1 MLFSYAFKL
10 FIKILNAPGSI
21 YLKSILEFIKINLHL
36 FGYNHKID
44 MRYTL
49 LFISLLLLS
58 TPKQG
63 VGQSTVCKDTVVA
76 KANRLIEQA
85 NNAQG
90 NPELR
95 YACADSALRIANTLG
110 DKDLIAKALLSF
122 GQACYST
129 GKHSEGISAGKK
141 ALEHFKSKNDTANL
155 ATAYNLIGACYLR
168 QSRYETAIEYIDKT
182 IQLSKILKDSIRI
195 ASGYNNLGIVHFNL
209 ERYHEAEEYFK
220 LSLDYSRN
228 TQSLRHIARTQGNLG
243 LSYLKQNKIDEAI
256 QWFDKSL
263 KVRIELKD
271 TLMLASIYDNI
282 GLGNLNKSEEYYKLS
297 NKYFRQLKSSHG
309 IALST
314 IALARIELQRGDL
327 AAAFRNVKEGQ
338 EVALQ
343 NQEYDLVMQSFKILS
358 DYYQIIGNIAKSKAA
373 LEEYVKYLE
382 KSFNEKT
389 TSRIAELRVQ
399 LETAQNEQNNQAL
412 KAKLELQQLQ
422 AAQSNRVKTI
432 LTFSAILLTVL
443 LGFTILF
450 IFKLRSKNKEIKHI
464 NYQLLHFNDELE
476 KLVKERTSDLSEALE
491 KVKELERV
499 KSAFLSNISHEI
511 RTPLNGILGF
521 TQYLLSPSVSEED
534 KEHYGRLVHK
544 LGSKLL
550 RIVEDVLEL
559 SKVETNQLE
568 IHYTEFNINELLGEL
583 YQSYSKNEDFLSKN
597 LNFRFIKSL
606 PDSQAVFSIDV
617 YRVKKIMAH
626 LIENAIKFTNVGS
639 VEFGYYADSPSMLK
653 FFVKDTGIGIPK
665 KAQTRVFER
674 FYKHIAEDQFT
685 LYEGTGVGLA
695 IAKGFAIAMGGR
707 IEVESV
713 PNHGSTFYFYLPK
726 STSNNNIAHNE
737 TPSGQAWSDKTIL
750 VVEDDLISYQYI
762 EALLRRTEVR
772 LIHVKNA
779 EDAIEV
785 CNINKNLNLILLDIQ
800 LPFMNGIEAA
810 RTIRQK
816 NKTVPIITQTANT
829 IHDEGKACI
838 DAGCNA
844 FITKPI
850 DPDELFNLINK
861 LII

>member
-1 MLFSYAFKL
+1 
-10 FIKILNAPGSI
+10 
-21 YLKSILEFIKINLHL
+21 
-36 FGYNHKID
+36 
-44 MRYTL
+44 MRYIQ

-58 TPKQG
+58 ASMLCI
-63 VGQSTVCKDTVVA
+63 GQNTVHKDSVVI
-76 KANRLIEQA
+76 KVNHLIDLS
-85 NNAQG
+85 NNSQG

-95 YACADSALRIANTLG
+95 YTYADSAIRIAKNLG
-110 DKDLIAKALLSF
+110 DEALIAKALLSF

-129 GKHSEGISAGKK
+129 GKYSEGINIGKK
-141 ALEHFKSKNDTANL
+141 ALEFFVSKNDTANQ
-155 ATAYNLIGACYLR
+155 AVVYNLIGACYLR
-168 QSRYETAIEYIDKT
+168 QSRYETAIDFIDKT

-209 ERYHEAEEYFK
+209 ERYPEAEEYFK
-220 LSLDYSRN
+220 LSLDYSKN

-243 LSYLKQNKIDEAI
+243 LSYLKQNNIDEAI
-256 QWFDKSL
+256 RWFDKSL
-263 KVRIELKD
+263 KIRIELKD

-282 GLGNLNKSEEYYKLS
+282 GNAHENLGNFDKSEECYKLS

-314 IALARIELQRGDL
+314 IALARVNLQKGDL
-327 AAAFRNVKEGQ
+327 SSAFKNVTEGQ
-338 EVALQ
+338 RVAFQ
-343 NQEYDLVMQSFKILS
+343 NQETDLVMQSFKILS
-358 DYYQIIGNIAKSKAA
+358 EYYQKTGNVEKSKSA
-373 LEEYVKYLE
+373 LEEYIKYLE

-399 LETAQNEQNNQAL
+399 LETAQNEQNNHAL

-422 AAQSNRVKTI
+422 ARQSNWAKTI
-432 LTFSAILLTVL
+432 LTFSAILLSTL

-450 IFKLRSKNKEIKHI
+450 IFKLRNKNKEIKRI

-476 KLVKERTSDLSEALE
+476 LLVKERTRDLSEALE
-491 KVKELERV
+491 KVKELEKV

-534 KEHYGRLVHK
+534 KEHYGRLVQK
-544 LGSKLL
+544 LGNRLL
-550 RIVEDVLEL
+550 RIVEDILEL

-568 IHYTEFNINELLGEL
+568 IHYTDFNINELLGDL
-583 YQSYSKNEDFLSKN
+583 YQSYSSNEDFLAKN

-626 LIENAIKFTNVGS
+626 LIENAIKFTNIGS
-639 VEFGYYADSPSMLK
+639 VEFGYYADSPSSLK

-685 LYEGTGVGLA
+685 LYDGTGVGLA
-695 IAKGFAIAMGGR
+695 IAKGFALAMGGR

-713 PNHGSTFYFYLPK
+713 PNHGSTFYLYIPK
-726 STSNNNIAHNE
+726 KSPEQNNSPTNTE
-737 TPSGQAWSDKTIL
+737 RGQSWENKTIL
-750 VVEDDLISYQYI
+750 IVEDDLISYQYI
-762 EALLRRTEVR
+762 EALLSRTNVR

-785 CNINKNLNLILLDIQ
+785 CNINNNLNLILLDIQ
-800 LPFMNGIEAA
+800 LPFMNGVEAA
-810 RTIRQK
+810 RLIRK
-816 NKTVPIITQTANT
+816 NNKAVPIITQTANA
-829 IHDEGKACI
+829 IHDEGKSCI

-844 FITKPI
+844 IIAKPI
-850 DPDELFNLINK
+850 DPDEFFNLINK

>member
-1 MLFSYAFKL
+1 
-10 FIKILNAPGSI
+10 
-21 YLKSILEFIKINLHL
+21 
-36 FGYNHKID
+36 
-44 MRYTL
+44 MRYTR

-58 TPKQG
+58 ASMLCIG
-63 VGQSTVCKDTVVA
+63 HDTVYKDTIVIKV
-76 KANRLIEQA
+76 NRFIEQSS
-85 NNAQG
+85 NSQG

-95 YACADSALRIANTLG
+95 YAYADTALRIAKTLG
-110 DKDLIAKALLSF
+110 DEALIAKALLSF

-129 GKHSEGISAGKK
+129 GKYGEAISCGKK
-141 ALEHFKSKNDTANL
+141 ALDFFVSRDDTANQVI
-155 ATAYNLIGACYLR
+155 AYNFIGACYLR
-168 QSRYETAIEYIDKT
+168 QSKYETAIEFIDKT

-209 ERYHEAEEYFK
+209 ERYREAEDYFR
-220 LSLDYSRN
+220 LSLDYYRN
-228 TQSLRHIARTQGNLG
+228 TQNLRHIARTQGNLG
-243 LSYLKQNKIDEAI
+243 LSYLKQNNIDEAI

-263 KVRIELKD
+263 KIRIDLKD

-282 GLGNLNKSEEYYKLS
+282 GNAHENLGNLDKSEEYYKLS
-297 NKYFRQLKSSHG
+297 NKYFKQLQSSHG
-309 IALST
+309 IALSK
-314 IALARIELQRGDL
+314 IALARVKLQKGELSS
-327 AAAFRNVKEGQ
+327 AFKNVSEGQ
-338 EVALQ
+338 RIALQ
-343 NQEYDLVMQSFKILS
+343 NQETDLVMQSFKILS
-358 DYYQIIGNIAKSKAA
+358 EYYQKTGNVRESKSA
-373 LEEYVKYLE
+373 LEEYIKYLE

-399 LETAQNEQNNQAL
+399 LEAAQNEQSNQAL
-412 KAKLELQQLQ
+412 KAKLEVQHLQ

-432 LTFSAILLTVL
+432 LTFSAILLSIL

-450 IFKLRSKNKEIKHI
+450 IFKLRNKNKEIKRI

-476 KLVKERTSDLSEALE
+476 MLVKERTKDLSEALE
-491 KVKELERV
+491 KVKELEKV

-521 TQYLLSPSVSEED
+521 TQYLLSSSVSEED
-534 KEHYGRLVHK
+534 KEHYGRLVQK
-544 LGSKLL
+544 LGNKLL
-550 RIVEDVLEL
+550 RIVEDILEL

-568 IHYTEFNINELLGEL
+568 IHYTNFNINELLGDL
-583 YQSYSKNEDFLSKN
+583 YQSYSSNEDFLSKN

-606 PDSQAVFSIDV
+606 PDSQAVFNIDV
-617 YRVKKIMAH
+617 YRVKKIMSH
-626 LIENAIKFTNVGS
+626 LIENAIKFTNIGS
-639 VEFGYYADSPSMLK
+639 VEFGYYADSPSMLS

-665 KAQTRVFER
+665 KAQKLVFER

-695 IAKGFAIAMGGR
+695 IARGFALAMGGR

-713 PNHGSTFYFYLPK
+713 PNHGSTFYFHVPK
-726 STSNNNIAHNE
+726 RIPEGNTGDSNIFEAQ
-737 TPSGQAWSDKTIL
+737 SWSDKTIL

-762 EALLRRTEVR
+762 EALLRRTEAR

-785 CNINKNLNLILLDIQ
+785 CGINKNLNLVLLDIQ

-810 RTIRQK
+810 RVIRQT
-816 NKTVPIITQTANT
+816 NKAVPIITQTANS
-829 IHDEGKACI
+829 INDKGKEYL

-844 FITKPI
+844 FIAKPI
-850 DPDELFNLINK
+850 DPDELFSLINK
-861 LII
+861 LIL

>member
-1 MLFSYAFKL
+1 
-10 FIKILNAPGSI
+10 
-21 YLKSILEFIKINLHL
+21 
-36 FGYNHKID
+36 
-44 MRYTL
+44 MRYTI

-58 TPKQG
+58 TSTLC
-63 VGQSTVCKDTVVA
+63 VGQDVVYKDSIAT
-76 KANRLIEQA
+76 KANRLIEQS

-95 YACADSALRIANTLG
+95 YVYADSALGIAKNLG
-110 DKDLIAKALLSF
+110 DEALIAKAQLSF

-129 GKHSEGISAGKK
+129 GKYIEGISIGKK
-141 ALEHFKSKNDTANL
+141 ALEFFASKNDTANQ
-155 ATAYNLIGACYLR
+155 AVVYNLIGACYLR
-168 QSRYETAIEYIDKT
+168 QSRYETAIEFIDKT

-209 ERYHEAEEYFK
+209 ERYREAEEYFK
-220 LSLDYSRN
+220 FSLDYSKN

-243 LSYLKQNKIDEAI
+243 LSYLKQNNIDEAI

-263 KVRIELKD
+263 KIRIELND

-282 GLGNLNKSEEYYKLS
+282 GNAHENLGNFDKSEEYYKLS

-314 IALARIELQRGDL
+314 IALARVKLQKGDL
-327 AAAFRNVKEGQ
+327 SSAFKNVTEGQ
-338 EVALQ
+338 SVALQ
-343 NQEYDLVMQSFKILS
+343 NQETDLVMQSFKILS
-358 DYYQIIGNIAKSKAA
+358 EYYQKTGNFEKSKSA
-373 LEEYVKYLE
+373 LEEYIKYLE

-412 KAKLELQQLQ
+412 NAKLELQQLQ
-422 AAQSNRVKTI
+422 ARQSNRVKTI
-432 LTFSAILLTVL
+432 LIFSAILLSTL

-450 IFKLRSKNKEIKHI
+450 IFKLRNKNKEIKRI

-476 KLVKERTSDLSEALE
+476 LLVKERTSDLSEALE
-491 KVKELERV
+491 KVKELEKV

-534 KEHYGRLVHK
+534 KEHYGRLVQK
-544 LGSKLL
+544 LGNRLL
-550 RIVEDVLEL
+550 RIVEDILEL

-568 IHYTEFNINELLGEL
+568 IHYTDFNINELLGDL
-583 YQSYSKNEDFLSKN
+583 YQSYSNNEDFLAKN

-639 VEFGYYADSPSMLK
+639 VEFGYYADSPASLK

-695 IAKGFAIAMGGR
+695 IAKDFALAMGGR

-713 PNHGSTFYFYLPK
+713 PNHGSTFYLYIPK
-726 STSNNNIAHNE
+726 KTPEQNN
-737 TPSGQAWSDKTIL
+737 SQANTEQVQSWESKTIL
-750 VVEDDLISYQYI
+750 IVEDDLISYQYI
-762 EALLRRTEVR
+762 EALLSRTNVR

-785 CNINKNLNLILLDIQ
+785 CNINNNLNLILLDIQ
-800 LPFMNGIEAA
+800 LPFMNGVEAA
-810 RTIRQK
+810 RVIRQN
-816 NKTVPIITQTANT
+816 NKSVPIITQTANT
-829 IHDEGKACI
+829 IHDEGKSCI

-844 FITKPI
+844 IIAKPI
-850 DPDELFNLINK
+850 DPDEFFNLINK